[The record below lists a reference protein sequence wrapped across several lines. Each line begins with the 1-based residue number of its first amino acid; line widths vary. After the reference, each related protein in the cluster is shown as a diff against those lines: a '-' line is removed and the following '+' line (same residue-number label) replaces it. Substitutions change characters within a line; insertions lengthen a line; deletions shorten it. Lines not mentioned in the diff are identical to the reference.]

1 MVWRLPSG
9 IDPNDEDAVS
19 DCDLTMASTNSD
31 NEILDASRIVWACRM
46 TAPGRGAVATVLVSG
61 SLESNDSIRTQLDSL
76 FTAANGRLFSSLPLR
91 KIAFGK
97 WGHDHPEELVI
108 CRTSEIDFEIHCHGG
123 EAAVRRIQHDL
134 RRAGCRV
141 ARWTTMMTARGQGFD
156 AECRAVLSRASTWK
170 TTQEILKQ
178 LDGLL
183 RQSFTKL
190 AELAQ
195 SDEVQFREKLDQLL
209 AWESFGR
216 HLTVPWHVVLTG
228 RPNVGKSSLINAL
241 LGYERAIV
249 FDQPGTTRDVVT
261 GETAFEGWPFLL
273 ADTAGIRQSD
283 SRLETAGIQLAQQR
297 LQVADVRILLI
308 DLSQPATAEDQSLMS
323 QWPNA
328 IVVAHKS
335 DLPKCWSGS
344 LPDSAIIVSSVTGQG
359 LAELQQRLV
368 ASVVP
373 RIPEAG
379 TPVPLTERQFEL
391 LRAVRMNA
399 DRDERQR
406 ILNQLLVPIFNPAN
420 D

>member
-1 MVWRLPSG
+1 M
-9 IDPNDEDAVS
+9 
-19 DCDLTMASTNSD
+19 
-31 NEILDASRIVWACRM
+31 
-46 TAPGRGAVATVLVSG
+46 
-61 SLESNDSIRTQLDSL
+61 
-76 FTAANGRLFSSLPLR
+76 
-91 KIAFGK
+91 
-97 WGHDHPEELVI
+97 
-108 CRTSEIDFEIHCHGG
+108 
-123 EAAVRRIQHDL
+123 
-134 RRAGCRV
+134 
-141 ARWTTMMTARGQGFD
+141 
-156 AECRAVLSRASTWK
+156 
-170 TTQEILKQ
+170 
-178 LDGLL
+178 
-183 RQSFTKL
+183 
-190 AELAQ
+190 
-195 SDEVQFREKLDQLL
+195 
-209 AWESFGR
+209 
-216 HLTVPWHVVLTG
+216 
-228 RPNVGKSSLINAL
+228 
-241 LGYERAIV
+241 
-249 FDQPGTTRDVVT
+249 
-261 GETAFEGWPFLL
+261 
-273 ADTAGIRQSD
+273 
-283 SRLETAGIQLAQQR
+283 
-297 LQVADVRILLI
+297 ADVRILLI